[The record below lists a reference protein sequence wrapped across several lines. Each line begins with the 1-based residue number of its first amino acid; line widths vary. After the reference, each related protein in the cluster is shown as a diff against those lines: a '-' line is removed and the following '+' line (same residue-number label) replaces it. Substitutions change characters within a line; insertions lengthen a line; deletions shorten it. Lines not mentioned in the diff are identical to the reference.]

1 MGKTMK
7 LHPITIMIGLLLFGH
22 FLGILGMI
30 IATPVIAT
38 IKVIYDF
45 IQEQKEENKDSDDV
59 DDKTKENFIEK
70 ITNIVDGNIETD

>member
-1 MGKTMK
+1 MK
-7 LHPITIMIGLLLFGH
+7 LHPIVIMLGLLLFGH
-22 FLGILGMI
+22 FFGILGMI

-45 IQEQKEENKDSDDV
+45 IKEQRKEIEVTED

-70 ITNIVDGNIETD
+70 ITNIVDGNIESE